1 MKTIAVELVFFAAL
15 RDRFGARMRRD
26 VPRGTT
32 VRRLWR
38 EIAGESPGLSRLPV
52 RFAVREQYVE
62 PRYVVR
68 AGDEIA
74 VFPPVSGGA

>member
-15 RDRFGARMRRD
+15 RERFGARLRTE
-26 VPRGTT
+26 VQRGTT
-32 VRRLWR
+32 IQALWQDV
-38 EIAGESPGLSRLPV
+38 AGNVPELARLPV
-52 RFAVREQYVE
+52 RFAVREHYVE

-68 AGDEIA
+68 AGDEVA